1 MTQQH
6 VGRSTRSKEAP
17 RHVTGRGR
25 FVDDLVLPR
34 MLHACILRS
43 PYAHARIASVRVVA
57 GGLQTS
63 GTGVKGVIT
72 PDDVKRLSK
81 PFKPGRYAAGLRVAI
96 PEYAGAIEKVRYVG
110 EPVAVVAADTRAR
123 AEDALELIEVEY
135 EALPAVASPAA
146 AAGLAA
152 PLIYEELGSN
162 VAWQGH
168 VAYGDV
174 DGAFQRADRIVR
186 ETLTIHRYSSTPLE
200 PFACVV
206 EHTPERL
213 TIWCNSQSPDVI
225 YEALTE
231 ALGID
236 AVRVIVPDI
245 GGGFGQK
252 IHLIRKYAVL
262 TALMAVKTG
271 RPVKWIE
278 DRSEHMMA
286 GGHSCEQ
293 EFDVEAA
300 VTSDGEVL
308 GLKIL
313 DTDDVGGSI
322 STLTIHFTNKL
333 NNLFNTYK
341 VQHLRLEG
349 RSVVTNKCPV
359 VPNRGIGKPGMC
371 FVWERIMDRVAQ
383 ELALDPVDVRRRNLI
398 GADQFPYTT
407 PNGNI
412 HGSGDYQALLDKAL
426 AKVGYDEVRRRQQVA
441 RRSGPSAEERRGGPS
456 GPPDRRLLGI
466 GVVIGVEPGGRNAA
480 RDMAIFPE
488 SKQMPGAG
496 GVEGATVKLEKNG
509 SVVFTLGSPSCGQ
522 SHETTASQII
532 ADVLGVRPERIALA
546 GTFDSALSPWG
557 VSSSNSGNNFHLYDV
572 GAVHGAAMRVREKV
586 LTLAAH
592 LLHVEKSV
600 LRIEDGVVVAGGRV
614 PRPLTRSA
622 SSGSTVSSVEPSTRS
637 GRPEHVEGRSGPAGI
652 TFAELGKIAYANQAL
667 MPPGFEGGLEAT
679 YYHSHPH
686 ADPRMLPDMQGRVRA
701 QYTFSAAAHA
711 AVVEVDL
718 ETGRVLVLRYVIVSD
733 NGTLINPSVVDG
745 QIYGSAAHG
754 ISVALGE
761 GFVYGADGQLLTL
774 TLLDYGKSTT
784 LETPRIE
791 IEHYPVPDPFT
802 TLGQKAAGEGAAIP
816 SPAAIASA
824 VEDALSPLGVKV
836 RHLPL
841 SPERVWQLINAADA
855 GQRRHVAP
863 KEP

>member
-1 MTQQH
+1 M
-6 VGRSTRSKEAP
+6 
-17 RHVTGRGR
+17 
-25 FVDDLVLPR
+25 
-34 MLHACILRS
+34 
-43 PYAHARIASVRVVA
+43 
-57 GGLQTS
+57 
-63 GTGVKGVIT
+63 T
-72 PDDVKRLSK
+72 PDDVKRLSR
-81 PFKPGRYAAGLRVAI
+81 PFKPGRYAAGLRVPI
-96 PEYAGAIEKVRYVG
+96 PEYAGAIGKVRYVG
-110 EPVAVVAADTRAR
+110 EPVAVVAAETRAA
-123 AEDALELIEVEY
+123 AEDALELIDVDY
-135 EALPAVASPAA
+135 EPLPAVAGTQAA
-146 AAGLAA
+146 MSSNV

-162 VAWQGH
+162 VAWEGR
-168 VAYGDV
+168 VSYGDV
-174 DGAFQRADRIVR
+174 DGAFRRADRIVR
-186 ETLTIHRYSSTPLE
+186 ENLKIHRYSSTPLE
-200 PFACVV
+200 PFACLA

-213 TIWCNSQSPDVI
+213 TIWCNSQSPDVV
-225 YEALTE
+225 YDALAE
-231 ALGID
+231 ALGIEN
-236 AVRVIVPDI
+236 VRVIVPDI

-271 RPVKWIE
+271 RPVKWVE

-293 EFDVEAA
+293 EFEVEAA
-300 VTSDGEVL
+300 VKSDGEVL
-308 GLKIL
+308 GLKIV

-349 RSVVTNKCPV
+349 RSVLTNKCPV

-371 FVWERIMDRVAQ
+371 FVWERMMDRIAQ
-383 ELALDPVDVRRRNLI
+383 ELALDPIAVRRRNLI
-398 GADQFPYTT
+398 TADQFPYTT

-412 HGSGDYQALLDKAL
+412 HGSGDYQTLLDKVL
-426 AKVGYDEVRRRQQVA
+426 ARIGYGELRQRQKDA
-441 RRSGPSAEERRGGPS
+441 RRGGPS
-456 GPPDRRLLGI
+456 GPASRPLLGI

-480 RDMAIFPE
+480 RDMAIFPQ

-509 SVVFTLGSPSCGQ
+509 SVVFRLGSPSCGQ
-522 SHETTASQII
+522 SHETTAAQII
-532 ADVLGVRPERIALA
+532 ADVLSVPPERISMT
-546 GTFDSALSPWG
+546 GSFDSSLSPWG

-572 GAVHGAAMRVREKV
+572 GAVHGAATRVRDKV

-592 LLHVEKSV
+592 VLKTEKS
-600 LRIEDGVVVAGGRV
+600 LLNIEDGVVVARV
-614 PRPLTRSA
+614 PRPA
-622 SSGSTVSSVEPSTRS
+622 SPKPLAAMAG
-637 GRPEHVEGRSGPAGI
+637 SGPAAESVS
-652 TFAELGKIAYANQAL
+652 FAELGRIAYANQAL
-667 MPPGFEGGLEAT
+667 LPPGVEGGLEAT

-686 ADPRMLPDMQGRVRA
+686 ADPLMLPDMQGRVRA

-711 AVVEVDL
+711 AVVEVDPD
-718 ETGRVLVLRYVIVSD
+718 TGRVRVLRYVIVSD

-761 GFVYGADGQLLTL
+761 GFVYGEDGQLLTL

-784 LETPRIE
+784 LETPAIE

-824 VEDALSPLGVKV
+824 VEDALTPFGVRV

-841 SPERVWQLINAADA
+841 SPERVWELIK
-855 GQRRHVAP
+855 R
-863 KEP
+863 

>member
-1 MTQQH
+1 VTH
-6 VGRSTRSKEAP
+6 IGASARSKEAP
-17 RHVTGRGR
+17 RHVSGRGCY
-25 FVDDLVLPR
+25 VDDLVLPR

-43 PYAHARIASVRVVA
+43 PYAHAHIRSVTVA
-57 GGLQTS
+57 GGLQAS
-63 GTGVKGVIT
+63 GVRGVLT
-72 PDDVKRLSK
+72 PDDVKGLSR
-81 PFKPGRYAAGLRVAI
+81 PFKPGRYAAGLRVPIA
-96 PEYAGAIEKVRYVG
+96 EYAGAIGKVRYVG
-110 EPVAVVAADTRAR
+110 EPVAIVAADTRAA

-135 EALPAVASPAA
+135 EPLPAVASTQAA
-146 AAGLAA
+146 VSSSA

-162 VAWQGH
+162 VAWEGH
-168 VAYGDV
+168 VSYGDV
-174 DGAFQRADRIVR
+174 EEAFRRADRIVR
-186 ETLTIHRYSSTPLE
+186 ENLKIHRYSSTPLE
-200 PFACVV
+200 PFACLV

-225 YEALTE
+225 YDALTE
-231 ALGID
+231 ALGLD
-236 AVRVIVPDI
+236 NVRVIVPDI

-278 DRSEHMMA
+278 DRTEHMMA

-293 EFDVEAA
+293 QFDVEAA
-300 VTSDGEVL
+300 VKSDGEVL
-308 GLKIL
+308 GLRIR

-349 RSVVTNKCPV
+349 RSILTNKCPV

-371 FVWERIMDRVAQ
+371 FVWERMMDRIAQ
-383 ELALDPVDVRRRNLI
+383 ELALDPIAIRRRNLI

-412 HGSGDYQALLDKAL
+412 HGSGDYQTLLDKVL
-426 AKVGYDEVRRRQQVA
+426 ANVGYEECRRRQRDSRVGRA
-441 RRSGPSAEERRGGPS
+441 SPKPS
-456 GPPDRRLLGI
+456 GEGGSGSPGEPGRVRPTGERLLGI
-466 GVVIGVEPGGRNAA
+466 GVVIGIEPGGRNAA
-480 RDMAIFPE
+480 RDMAIFPQ

-509 SVVFTLGSPSCGQ
+509 SVVFRLGSPSCGQ
-522 SHETTASQII
+522 SHETTAAQII
-532 ADVLGVRPERIALA
+532 ADVLGIRPERIAMA
-546 GTFDSALSPWG
+546 GTFDSSLSPWG

-572 GAVHGAAMRVREKV
+572 GAVHGAATRLREKV

-592 LLHVEKSV
+592 LLKTDRSL
-600 LRIEDGVVVAGGRV
+600 LRIKDGVVVGRV
-614 PRPLTRSA
+614 PR
-622 SSGSTVSSVEPSTRS
+622 
-637 GRPEHVEGRSGPAGI
+637 SGPAREQL
-652 TFAELGKIAYANQAL
+652 TFADLGKIAYANQAL
-667 MPPGFEGGLEAT
+667 LPPGVEGGLEVT

-686 ADPRMLPDMQGRVRA
+686 ADPLMLPDMQGRVRA
-701 QYTFSAAAHA
+701 QYTFSSAAHA
-711 AVVEVDL
+711 AVVDVDS
-718 ETGRVLVLRYVIVSD
+718 ETGRVRVLRYVIVSD

-761 GFVYGADGQLLTL
+761 GFVYGDDGQLLTL

-784 LETPRIE
+784 LETPAIE

-824 VEDALSPLGVKV
+824 VEDALSPFGVKV

-841 SPERVWQLINAADA
+841 SPERVWELIN
-855 GQRRHVAP
+855 GVG
-863 KEP
+863 

>member
-1 MTQQH
+1 MTRYIGTS
-6 VGRSTRSKEAP
+6 VRSKEAP

-25 FVDDLVLPR
+25 YVDDLTLPR
-34 MLHACILRS
+34 LLHACILRS
-43 PYAHARIASVRVVA
+43 PYAHARIVRVDLTRA
-57 GGLQTS
+57 AEHA
-63 GTGVKGVIT
+63 GVKAVIT
-72 PDDVKRLSK
+72 PADVQQLSR
-81 PFKPGRYAAGLRVAI
+81 PFKPGRYAAGLRVPI
-96 PEYAGAIEKVRYVG
+96 PEYASAVDKVRYVG
-110 EPVAVVAADTRAR
+110 EPVAMVAADTRGR
-123 AEDALELIEVEY
+123 AEDAVELIDVEY
-135 EALPAVASPAA
+135 DALPAVVTTAEAA
-146 AAGLAA
+146 APSA
-152 PLIYEELGSN
+152 PPLYEALGSN

-174 DGAFQRADRIVR
+174 DAAFARADRIVR
-186 ETLTIHRYSSTPLE
+186 ENLKIHRYSSTPLE
-200 PFACVV
+200 PFACLAQA
-206 EHTPERL
+206 TADGM

-225 YEALTE
+225 YEALAE
-231 ALGID
+231 ALGLER
-236 AVRVIVPDI
+236 VRVIVPDV

-262 TALMAVKTG
+262 TALMAVRTG

-300 VTSDGEVL
+300 VKSDGEVL
-308 GLKIL
+308 ALKIR
-313 DTDDVGGSI
+313 DTDDVGGSV

-349 RSVVTNKCPV
+349 RSVLTNKCPV

-371 FVWERIMDRVAQ
+371 FVWERTMDRVAQ
-383 ELALDPVDVRRRNLI
+383 ELGLDPIEVRRRNLV
-398 GADQFPYTT
+398 AKDQFPYTT

-412 HGSGDYQALLDKAL
+412 HGSGDYQALLDKVL
-426 AKVGYDEVRRRQQVA
+426 ANVGYDEVRRRQQ
-441 RRSGPSAEERRGGPS
+441 EQRRGGASRGPHRARLRDGVQDPPS
-456 GPPDRRLLGI
+456 GRLLGI

-480 RDMAIFPE
+480 RDMAIFPQ
-488 SKQMPGAG
+488 SKQVLGAG
-496 GVEGATVKLEKNG
+496 GVEGATVKIEKNG
-509 SVVFTLGSPSCGQ
+509 AVVFTLGSPSCGQ
-522 SHETTASQII
+522 SHETTAAQIV
-532 ADVLGVRPERIALA
+532 ADVLGVSPGRVSLA
-546 GTFDSALSPWG
+546 GTFDTALSPWG
-557 VSSSNSGNNFHLYDV
+557 VSSANSGNNFHLYDV
-572 GAVHGAAMRVREKV
+572 GAVHGAATRLREKV

-592 LLHVEKSV
+592 LLEADRESLQIDDGIVYGGRAS
-600 LRIEDGVVVAGGRV
+600 RAGGDGVAS
-614 PRPLTRSA
+614 RPA
-622 SSGSTVSSVEPSTRS
+622 DSSTAESMS
-637 GRPEHVEGRSGPAGI
+637 
-652 TFAELGKIAYANQAL
+652 FAELGTIAYSNQAL
-667 MPPGFEGGLEAT
+667 LPPGLEPGLEAT

-686 ADPRMLPDMQGRVRA
+686 ADPLMLPDAQGRVRA
-701 QYTFSAAAHA
+701 QYTFSSAAHA
-711 AVVEVDL
+711 AVVDVDVD
-718 ETGRVLVLRYVIVSD
+718 TGRVRVVRYAIVSD

-791 IEHYPVPDPFT
+791 VEHYPIPDPFT

-824 VEDALSPLGVKV
+824 VEDALAPFGVKV

-841 SPERVWQLINAADA
+841 SPERVWELIN
-855 GQRRHVAP
+855 GVGGHFSRTLTGTNGSVL
-863 KEP
+863 

>member
-1 MTQQH
+1 
-6 VGRSTRSKEAP
+6 
-17 RHVTGRGR
+17 VTGRGR

-43 PYAHARIASVRVVA
+43 PYAHARITSVRVA
-57 GGLQTS
+57 GNLQVS
-63 GTGVKGVIT
+63 GGTGVKGVIT
-72 PDDVKRLSK
+72 PDDVKRLSR
-81 PFKPGRYAAGLRVAI
+81 PFKPGRYAAGLRVPI
-96 PEYAGAIEKVRYVG
+96 PEYAGAIDKVRYVG
-110 EPVAVVAADTRAR
+110 EPVAIVAADTRAG

-135 EALPAVASPAA
+135 EALPASASTEAAASP
-146 AAGLAA
+146 AA

-168 VAYGDV
+168 VSYGDV

-186 ETLTIHRYSSTPLE
+186 ENLKIHRYSSTPLE
-200 PFACVV
+200 PFACLV

-225 YEALTE
+225 YEAITE

-236 AVRVIVPDI
+236 NVRVMVPDI

-262 TALMAVKTG
+262 TALIAVKTG

-300 VTSDGEVL
+300 VKSDGEVL
-308 GLKIL
+308 GLRIL

-371 FVWERIMDRVAQ
+371 FVWERIMDRIAQ
-383 ELALDPVDVRRRNLI
+383 ELALDPVEVRRRNLI

-412 HGSGDYQALLDKAL
+412 HGSGDYQTLLDKAL
-426 AKVGYDEVRRRQQVA
+426 AKVGYEDVRRRQA
-441 RRSGPSAEERRGGPS
+441 SEREKGH
-456 GPPDRRLLGI
+456 LLGI

-522 SHETTASQII
+522 SHETTACQII
-532 ADVLGVRPERIALA
+532 ADVLGVRPERIAMV

-572 GAVHGAAMRVREKV
+572 GAVHGAAVRVREKI

-592 LLHVEKSV
+592 LLKVDKGS
-600 LRIEDGVVVAGGRV
+600 LRIEDGVVVGRVPQSAPGVVGRV
-614 PRPLTRSA
+614 PR
-622 SSGSTVSSVEPSTRS
+622 
-637 GRPEHVEGRSGPAGI
+637 SGPAI
-652 TFAELGKIAYANQAL
+652 TFAELGKVAYANQAL
-667 MPPGFEGGLEAT
+667 MPPGFEGGLEVT

-686 ADPRMLPDMQGRVRA
+686 ADPLMLPDMQGRVRA
-701 QYTFSAAAHA
+701 QYTFSSAAHA
-711 AVVEVDL
+711 AVVEVDR
-718 ETGRVLVLRYVIVSD
+718 ETGRVRVLRYVIVSD

-774 TLLDYGKSTT
+774 TLIDYGKSTT

-841 SPERVWQLINAADA
+841 SPERVWQLIN
-855 GQRRHVAP
+855 QRP
-863 KEP
+863 

>member
-1 MTQQH
+1 MTRYIGAS
-6 VGRSTRSKEAP
+6 VRSKEAP

-25 FVDDLVLPR
+25 YVDDLTLPR

-43 PYAHARIASVRVVA
+43 PYAHARLVAVDGRRALRSPGVRAV
-57 GGLQTS
+57 L
-63 GTGVKGVIT
+63 T
-72 PDDVKRLSK
+72 PADVQRLSR
-81 PFKPGRYAAGLRVAI
+81 PFKPGRYAAGLRVPI
-96 PEYAGAIEKVRYVG
+96 PEFACAVGKVRYVG
-110 EPVAVVAADTRAR
+110 EPVAVVAAETRAG
-123 AEDALELIEVEY
+123 AEDALELIDVEY
-135 EALPAVASPAA
+135 EPLPAVVTAA
-146 AAGLAA
+146 DAAVPWA
-152 PLIYEELGSN
+152 PTLYEELGGN
-162 VAWQGH
+162 VAWEGH

-174 DGAFQRADRIVR
+174 DAAFALADRIVR
-186 ETLTIHRYSSTPLE
+186 ENLKIHRYSSTPLE
-200 PFACVV
+200 PFACLAQAA
-206 EHTPERL
+206 PEGL
-213 TIWCNSQSPDVI
+213 TVWCNSQSPDVI
-225 YEALTE
+225 YEALAE
-231 ALGID
+231 ALGLER
-236 AVRVIVPDI
+236 VRVIVPDV

-262 TALMAVKTG
+262 TALMAVSTG

-293 EFDVEAA
+293 EFDIEAA
-300 VTSDGEVL
+300 VKADGEVL
-308 GLKIL
+308 GLRIR
-313 DTDDVGGSI
+313 DTDDVGGSV

-349 RSVVTNKCPV
+349 RSVLTNKCPV

-371 FVWERIMDRVAQ
+371 FVWERTMDRVAQ
-383 ELALDPVDVRRRNLI
+383 ELGLDPIEVRRRNLVPE
-398 GADQFPYTT
+398 DQFPYTT

-412 HGSGDYQALLDKAL
+412 HGSGDYQALLDKVL
-426 AKVGYDEVRRRQQVA
+426 ANVGYDEVRRRQKEQRDVVA
-441 RRSGPSAEERRGGPS
+441 RPTTV
-456 GPPDRRLLGI
+456 LGI

-480 RDMAIFPE
+480 RDMAIFPQ

-496 GVEGATVKLEKNG
+496 GVEGATVKIEKNG

-522 SHETTASQII
+522 SHETTAAQII
-532 ADVLGVRPERIALA
+532 ADVLGVSPARISLA
-546 GTFDSALSPWG
+546 GTFDTALSPWG
-557 VSSSNSGNNFHLYDV
+557 VSAANSGNNFHLYDV
-572 GAVHGAAMRVREKV
+572 GAVHGAATRLRDKV

-592 LLHVEKSV
+592 LLSADRSS
-600 LRIEDGVVVAGGRV
+600 LQIDDGVVYVVRVPQGEYVGRDPRAGGDD
-614 PRPLTRSA
+614 TA
-622 SSGSTVSSVEPSTRS
+622 
-637 GRPEHVEGRSGPAGI
+637 SGPAEKTLRGPAESNRI
-652 TFAELGKIAYANQAL
+652 SFSELGRIAYSNQAL
-667 MPPGFEGGLEAT
+667 LPQGFEPGLEAT

-686 ADPRMLPDMQGRVRA
+686 ANPLMLPDAQGRVRA
-701 QYTFSAAAHA
+701 QYTFSSAAHA
-711 AVVEVDL
+711 AVVEVDC
-718 ETGRVLVLRYVIVSD
+718 ETGRVRVVRYVIVSD

-791 IEHYPVPDPFT
+791 VEHHPIPDPFT

-824 VEDALSPLGVKV
+824 VEDALAPFGVRV

-841 SPERVWQLINAADA
+841 SPERVWELIQECEGA
-855 GQRRHVAP
+855 GVR
-863 KEP
+863 